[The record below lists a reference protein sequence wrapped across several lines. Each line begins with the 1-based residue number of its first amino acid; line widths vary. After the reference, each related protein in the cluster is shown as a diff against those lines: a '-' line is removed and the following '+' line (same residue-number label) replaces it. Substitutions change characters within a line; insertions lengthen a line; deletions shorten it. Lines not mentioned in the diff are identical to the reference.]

1 MWCLPDAP
9 SADFVCAMEDVLDV
23 YTRPYDPK
31 NPTVCV
37 DEASK
42 QLVGEV
48 REPLP
53 VVPGHPARFDSHY
66 VRNGVANLFMM
77 IEPLTGRCQVKVTE
91 HRTKRDWAVVMKDL
105 VDHHYPEAD
114 GITLVMDNLST
125 HKKSALYEVF
135 PPQEAKRIADKIDI
149 HFTPKHGSWLNM
161 AEIGL
166 SVLSRQCLDRRI
178 STIQQLGK
186 EVKAWLAGDVPILVE
201 TKRAPD
207 LHWGCKKET
216 YPHKKG
222 AHDGEVIRRRWRS
235 QG

>member
-186 EVKAWLAGDVPILVE
+186 EVKAWLTDRNQNPTSINWRFTTKDARIKLKRLYPALLAG
-201 TKRAPD
+201 
-207 LHWGCKKET
+207 
-216 YPHKKG
+216 
-222 AHDGEVIRRRWRS
+222 
-235 QG
+235 

>member
-9 SADFVCAMEDVLDV
+9 SGDFVCAMEDVLDV

-31 NPTVCV
+31 NPTVCM

-66 VRNGVANLFMM
+66 VRNGVANLFIM

-105 VDHHYPEAD
+105 VDQHYPEAD

-186 EVKAWLAGDVPILVE
+186 EVKAWLTDRNQNPTSINWRFT
-201 TKRAPD
+201 TKDARIK
-207 LHWGCKKET
+207 LKRL
-216 YPHKKG
+216 YPALLTG
-222 AHDGEVIRRRWRS
+222 
-235 QG
+235 

>member
-9 SADFVCAMEDVLDV
+9 SGDFVCAMEDVLDV

-31 NPTVCV
+31 NPTVCI

-66 VRNGVANLFMM
+66 VRNGVANLFIM

-91 HRTKRDWAVVMKDL
+91 HRTKRDWAVVVKDL
-105 VDHHYPEAD
+105 VDQHYPEAD
-114 GITLVMDNLST
+114 GITLMMDNLST

-186 EVKAWLAGDVPILVE
+186 EVKAWLTDRNQKPTSINWRFT
-201 TKRAPD
+201 TKDARIK
-207 LHWGCKKET
+207 LT
-216 YPHKKG
+216 RLYPALLTG
-222 AHDGEVIRRRWRS
+222 
-235 QG
+235 

>member
-9 SADFVCAMEDVLDV
+9 SGDFVCAMEDVLDV

-31 NPTVCV
+31 NPTVCM

-105 VDHHYPEAD
+105 VDQHYPEAD

-186 EVKAWLAGDVPILVE
+186 EVKAWLTDRNQKPTSINWRFTTKDARIKLKRLYPALLAG
-201 TKRAPD
+201 
-207 LHWGCKKET
+207 
-216 YPHKKG
+216 
-222 AHDGEVIRRRWRS
+222 
-235 QG
+235 

>member
-9 SADFVCAMEDVLDV
+9 SGDFVCAMEDVLDV

-31 NPTVCV
+31 NPTVCI

-105 VDHHYPEAD
+105 VDQHYPEAD

-186 EVKAWLAGDVPILVE
+186 EVKAWLTDRNQKPTSINWRFTTKDARIKLKRLYPALLAG
-201 TKRAPD
+201 
-207 LHWGCKKET
+207 
-216 YPHKKG
+216 
-222 AHDGEVIRRRWRS
+222 
-235 QG
+235 

>member
-9 SADFVCAMEDVLDV
+9 SGDFVCAMEDVLDV

-31 NPTVCV
+31 NPTVCM

-66 VRNGVANLFMM
+66 VRNGVANLFIM

-105 VDHHYPEAD
+105 VDQHYPEAD

-186 EVKAWLAGDVPILVE
+186 EVKAWLTDRNQKPTSINWRFMTKDARIKLKRLYPALLAG
-201 TKRAPD
+201 
-207 LHWGCKKET
+207 
-216 YPHKKG
+216 
-222 AHDGEVIRRRWRS
+222 
-235 QG
+235 

>member
-9 SADFVCAMEDVLDV
+9 SGDFVCAMEDVLDV

-31 NPTVCV
+31 NPTVCM

-105 VDHHYPEAD
+105 VDQHYPEAD

-186 EVKAWLAGDVPILVE
+186 EVKAWLTDRNQNPTSINWRFTTKDARIKLKRLYPALLAG
-201 TKRAPD
+201 
-207 LHWGCKKET
+207 
-216 YPHKKG
+216 
-222 AHDGEVIRRRWRS
+222 
-235 QG
+235 

>member
-31 NPTVCV
+31 NPTVCM

-186 EVKAWLAGDVPILVE
+186 EVKAWLTDRNQNPTSINWRFTTKDARIKLKRLYPALLAG
-201 TKRAPD
+201 
-207 LHWGCKKET
+207 
-216 YPHKKG
+216 
-222 AHDGEVIRRRWRS
+222 
-235 QG
+235 

>member
-9 SADFVCAMEDVLDV
+9 SGDFVCAMEDVLDV

-31 NPTVCV
+31 NPTVCT

-66 VRNGVANLFMM
+66 VRNDVANLFMM

-91 HRTKRDWAVVMKDL
+91 HRTKRDWAVVVKDL
-105 VDHHYPEAD
+105 VDQHYPEAD
-114 GITLVMDNLST
+114 GITLMMDNLST

-161 AEIGL
+161 DEIGL

-186 EVKAWLAGDVPILVE
+186 EVKAWLTDRNQKPTSINWRFTTKDARIKLKRLYPALIAG
-201 TKRAPD
+201 
-207 LHWGCKKET
+207 
-216 YPHKKG
+216 
-222 AHDGEVIRRRWRS
+222 
-235 QG
+235 

>member
-9 SADFVCAMEDVLDV
+9 SGDFVCAMEDVLDV

-31 NPTVCV
+31 NPTVCI

-66 VRNGVANLFMM
+66 VRNGVANLFIM

-105 VDHHYPEAD
+105 VDQHYPEAD

-186 EVKAWLAGDVPILVE
+186 EVKAWLTDRNQKPTSINWRFTTKDARIKLKRLYPALIAG
-201 TKRAPD
+201 
-207 LHWGCKKET
+207 
-216 YPHKKG
+216 
-222 AHDGEVIRRRWRS
+222 
-235 QG
+235 

>member
-9 SADFVCAMEDVLDV
+9 SGDFVCAMEDVLDV

-31 NPTVCV
+31 NPTVCI

-66 VRNGVANLFMM
+66 VRNGVANLFIM

-105 VDHHYPEAD
+105 VDQHYPEAD

-186 EVKAWLAGDVPILVE
+186 EVKAWLTDRNQNPTSINWRFTTKDARIKLKRLYPALLAG
-201 TKRAPD
+201 
-207 LHWGCKKET
+207 
-216 YPHKKG
+216 
-222 AHDGEVIRRRWRS
+222 
-235 QG
+235 